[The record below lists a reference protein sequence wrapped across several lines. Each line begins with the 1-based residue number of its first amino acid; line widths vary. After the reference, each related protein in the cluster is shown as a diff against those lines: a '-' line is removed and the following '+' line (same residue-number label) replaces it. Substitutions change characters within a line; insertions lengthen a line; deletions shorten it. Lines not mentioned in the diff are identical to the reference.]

1 MRRVLLGLLM
11 ALVVLI
17 FVSCG
22 SDPSGSSSDN
32 PGVPLTPSPKYTLPI
47 SDPALPPECIPDP
60 SKHWSSEVGLS
71 HLQRQSG
78 GVIKVTA
85 RAIPKANYTFVV
97 LELDAFEHY
106 VGNCFYSAKIV
117 SGRRPFEIEFGFQ
130 QGTGLMNPSAV
141 AAYLKLQRFALAS
154 VTGP

>member
-1 MRRVLLGLLM
+1 MRRVLL
-11 ALVVLI
+11 AVLI
-17 FVSCG
+17 TFVALLFASCG
-22 SDPSGSSSDN
+22 SDPSGLSSDS
-32 PGVPLTPSPKYTLPI
+32 PGVSQTPSPKYTLPV
-47 SDPALPPECIPDP
+47 SDPSLPAECIPDP
-60 SKHWSSEVGLS
+60 TRHWSSEVGSS

-78 GVIKVTA
+78 GAIKVAA

-117 SGRRPFEIEFGFQ
+117 SGHRLFEIEFGFQ
-130 QGTGLMNPSAV
+130 QGTGSMNPQAV

-154 VTGP
+154 VTEP